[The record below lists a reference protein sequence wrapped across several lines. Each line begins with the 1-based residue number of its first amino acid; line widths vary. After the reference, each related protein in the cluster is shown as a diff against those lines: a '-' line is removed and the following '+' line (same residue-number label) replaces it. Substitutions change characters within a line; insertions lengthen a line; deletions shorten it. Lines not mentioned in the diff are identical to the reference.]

1 MYVIDEEKE
10 ELAIQAKYE
19 ELIVA
24 CRKVFTLS
32 PDTEKDIFRAFTLA
46 NKSHRGIRRKS
57 GEPYIFHPLAVALI
71 AVQEVGLGPIA
82 VICALLHDVVEDT
95 DVTLEEI
102 RTLFGDRVAT
112 IVDGVTK
119 IEDFMLLQPS
129 ESKQAEN
136 YRKILLSM
144 CNDAYVIFLKLCDRL
159 HNMRTLDAMRDTKQ
173 LAISAETQ
181 YLYIPLAHRLGL
193 YSIKT
198 ELEDLVMKYTNP
210 EKYNEISNLL
220 GMTSETADRL
230 KRSFTPD
237 IERIL
242 KANKFK
248 YTIKTRVKSVYSC
261 WKKMERKGVTIDQ
274 IYDLYAMRII
284 IEASPEQED
293 ELCFKAYNLIAKK
306 YTPKPDRVRDWI
318 TNPKSNG
325 YKSIQ
330 ITVMTPEKCWVEIQ
344 IRSTRMD
351 DIAEKGMAAHF
362 LYKEAHPEEDI
373 ESNPVEEWLQQLRTT
388 LENTEKSALDL
399 VKEFTETLYT
409 NEIFL
414 FTPKGEKI
422 TLPAHSS
429 VLDFAFAIH
438 SKLGLHCIGAKVNGR
453 VEPYNYKLR
462 AGDQV
467 QVLTSQKTE
476 PSEEWLD
483 YVQTQRA
490 KDAIRD
496 SLREQH
502 KQFREEGQQRLIEM
516 LKEHHINLSVSLLGQ
531 LRSFFKLTTDT
542 DLYFQVA
549 KEIISEEDLLE
560 ALGRKRYS
568 KTQHNLYFLGPYK
581 NLFDW
586 DFNVVDSSTNDTEE
600 SGEQRSILLDKEY
613 EHYEIV
619 PAPCCN
625 PVQDDNVVGI
635 VDNGKIMVH
644 RTNCKN
650 AMDEM
655 AVHENR
661 IVRARWRK
669 GEKIALLSGIAF
681 SALDRQGLLQK
692 ITHIISE
699 EMSLNMRAITLE
711 AIEGVVHGVI
721 MLYVLN
727 LDNLNQLIEKLS
739 QLEEVEQV
747 RRI

>member
-1 MYVIDEEKE
+1 MYEIDEEKE
-10 ELAIQAKYE
+10 ELAIQAKYD
-19 ELIVA
+19 ELIA
-24 CRKVFTLS
+24 SCKKEFPLS
-32 PDTEKDIFRAFTLA
+32 SDSENDILRAFTLA
-46 NKSHRGIRRKS
+46 KKSHKGVRRKS

-102 RTLFGDRVAT
+102 RTLFGDRVAA

-119 IEDFMLLQPS
+119 IEDVMLLQPS

-144 CNDAYVIFLKLCDRL
+144 CDDAYVIFLKLCDRL

-210 EKYNEISNLL
+210 DKYDEIATLL
-220 GMTSETADRL
+220 GQTTETAERL
-230 KRSFTPD
+230 KKDFTPD
-237 IERIL
+237 IESIL
-242 KANKFK
+242 NANNFK
-248 YTIKTRVKSVYSC
+248 YTIKSRVKSVYSC
-261 WKKMERKGVTIDQ
+261 WKKMERKGVKIDE

-284 IEASPEQED
+284 IDAPPED
-293 ELCFKAYNLIAKK
+293 EDEACFRAYNLIAKK

-318 TNPKSNG
+318 TNPKTNG

-330 ITVMTPEKCWVEIQ
+330 ITVMTPVKCWVEIQ

-351 DIAEKGMAAHF
+351 VIAEKGMAAHF
-362 LYKEAHPEEDI
+362 LYKEAHPEEVI
-373 ESNPVEEWLQQLRTT
+373 ETNPVEEWLQQLRTT

-414 FTPKGEKI
+414 FTPKGDRI
-422 TLPAHSS
+422 NLPAHSS

-438 SKLGLHCIGAKVNGR
+438 SKLGLQCIGAKVNGR
-453 VEPYNYKLR
+453 VEPYNHTLR

-467 QVLTSQKTE
+467 EVLTSRKTK

-483 YVQTQRA
+483 YVHTQRA
-490 KDAIRD
+490 REAIRD

-502 KQFREEGQQRLIEM
+502 KEYRQMGQDM
-516 LKEHHINLSVSLLGQ
+516 LTGMLGKHHINLSVSLLGQ
-531 LRSFFKLTTDT
+531 LRSYFKLTTDT
-542 DLYFQVA
+542 DLYFQVYS
-549 KEIISEEDLLE
+549 KTITEEDLME
-560 ALGRKRYS
+560 ALGRKRPS
-568 KTQHNLYFLGPYK
+568 KHQHNLYFLGPYK
-581 NLFDW
+581 TLFDW
-586 DFNVVDSSTNDTEE
+586 DFKIVDPPLSESDN
-600 SGEQRSILLDKEY
+600 SGEQHSILLDEKY

-625 PVQDDNVVGI
+625 PVQGDNVVGI

-661 IVRARWRK
+661 IVRARWRS
-669 GEKIALLSGIAF
+669 GEKVSLLSGIAF
-681 SALDRQGLLQK
+681 SAIDRQGLLQE

-699 EMSLNMRAITLE
+699 DMNLNMRAATLE

-727 LDNLNQLIEKLS
+727 LDNLNQLIERLT
-739 QLEEVEQV
+739 QLQGVEQV